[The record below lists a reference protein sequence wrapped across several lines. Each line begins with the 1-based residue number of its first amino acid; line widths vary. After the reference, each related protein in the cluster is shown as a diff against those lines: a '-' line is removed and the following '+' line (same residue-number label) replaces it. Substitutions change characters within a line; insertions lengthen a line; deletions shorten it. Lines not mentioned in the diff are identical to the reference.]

1 MKEKG
6 NRLLERQK
14 YTSMSTFASHCVYD
28 NTWSD
33 GYVRF
38 RVHAIEPFHRMRAPQ
53 CVTFLSKKQWSLHAA
68 QGKRHSKWS
77 KWTRWGHLDGGRFD
91 DIITRITLAYVN
103 ALHAC
108 IRSYECT
115 WIRAH
120 SQFLTHEYANVCIFN
135 VYIAHVY
142 TRWDSCRDG
151 KNRRRDKRA
160 RTKDPISSPISTV
173 KKKRQCPRESLN
185 SADRRRPR

>member
-1 MKEKG
+1 MIIHG
-6 NRLLERQK
+6 AMDTCDSACTPQ
-14 YTSMSTFASHCVYD
+14 SS
-28 NTWSD
+28 
-33 GYVRF
+33 RF
-38 RVHAIEPFHRMRAPQ
+38 TGCEHQ

-173 KKKRQCPRESLN
+173 KKKD
-185 SADRRRPR
+185 SARVSR